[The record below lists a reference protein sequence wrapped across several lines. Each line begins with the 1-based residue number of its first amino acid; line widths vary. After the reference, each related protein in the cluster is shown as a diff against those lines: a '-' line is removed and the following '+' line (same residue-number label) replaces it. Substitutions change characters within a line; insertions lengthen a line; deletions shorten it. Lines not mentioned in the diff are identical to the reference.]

1 MRSNQSC
8 KLSLRAIL
16 STIHP
21 VDLALLL
28 IMAIL
33 LLQSVYNIF
42 ICSGTQQ
49 SSNEIDIIVRTSAA
63 SIFGYFLSGNF
74 MRHSGSISA
83 SPPSDQ
89 AHIME
94 TADNSQTQS
103 PNFSTSTEIAPPT
116 LTKTS
121 ETMEQDFVSSPDP
134 VQVSCLQVWIAAGI
148 GLFCLITLLLLR
160 NTEHCNTAAQSD
172 SVAATIVQF
181 RDFISGCVGFLIGH
195 PTQQTNQT

>member
-1 MRSNQSC
+1 MRSKPSC

-28 IMAIL
+28 IMVML
-33 LLQSVYNIF
+33 LLQSVCNMF

-49 SSNEIDIIVRTSAA
+49 SSSEIDIIVRTSAA

-74 MRHSGSISA
+74 MRRS
-83 SPPSDQ
+83 SPVSSSPLSDPV
-89 AHIME
+89 HMME

-103 PNFSTSTEIAPPT
+103 PNSSTPEEITSPA
-116 LTKTS
+116 LTRTS
-121 ETMEQDFVSSPDP
+121 EAVEQDFVVSSEP

-160 NTEHCNTAAQSD
+160 NTGLWNTAAQSD
-172 SVAATIVQF
+172 SVAATVVQF